1 MGKQRNLGSGEL
13 ASDGISPPHSA
24 MLDSSNQPNRGGPAP
39 NNKSEND
46 PRSTSVRKD
55 GPRMNPGVLS
65 ESLEHVACLER
76 ETILAKDLMCRIT
89 QQKGL
94 TRENTLHTRP
104 WERKGTWFLK
114 SVTPWLLT
122 VLPATVQSVH

>member
-1 MGKQRNLGSGEL
+1 MMTFLK
-13 ASDGISPPHSA
+13 
-24 MLDSSNQPNRGGPAP
+24 
-39 NNKSEND
+39 
-46 PRSTSVRKD
+46 
-55 GPRMNPGVLS
+55 
-65 ESLEHVACLER
+65 LEHGGRRTTVEVDDCNLPA
-76 ETILAKDLMCRIT
+76 TPKGTWIT

-94 TRENTLHTRP
+94 IRENTLHTRP